1 MALNTTNY
9 VFDVDMIPS
18 GFPPVVPAS
27 MGDVGRPYVANLY
40 WGGSVWTPT
49 GTGTTCK
56 VRGRKPDN
64 TVFDYSATISG
75 STVTFTTQE
84 QMTIVDGKVEC
95 ELVFFNGTQQIACGN
110 FILWVE
116 NGTWDPNSPSV
127 SEVTGIQGG
136 SIADGAI
143 TKAKLATA
151 VQNQIDGN
159 TSDIDTLETR
169 VGTIEGNMYLAI
181 DNDGYVRLGG

>member
-1 MALNTTNY
+1 MSLNTINY
-9 VFDVDMIPS
+9 VFDVDMIPN

-27 MGDVGRPYVANLY
+27 MADVGRPFVANLY
-40 WGGSVWTPT
+40 WGGSSWTPAS
-49 GTGTTCK
+49 GTTCK
-56 VRGRKPDN
+56 IRGKKPDG

-75 STVTFTTQE
+75 STATFTTQE

-95 ELVFFNGTQQIACGN
+95 ELAFINGNTQIACGN
-110 FILWVE
+110 FILLVE

-127 SEVTGIQGG
+127 SEVTGIQGS

-143 TKAKLATA
+143 SKQKLATA

-159 TSDIDTLETR
+159 STDIDTLETR
-169 VGTIEGNMYLAI
+169 VSDIESDMYLTI
-181 DNDGYVRLGG
+181 DNDGIIQLGG

>member
-18 GFPPVVPAS
+18 GFPPVLPTS
-27 MGDVGRPYVANLY
+27 MGDIGRPFVANLY
-40 WGGSVWTPT
+40 WGGSVWSPAS
-49 GTGTTCK
+49 GTTCK
-56 VRGRKPDN
+56 VRGKKPDG
-64 TVFDYSATISG
+64 TVFDYSASISG
-75 STVTFTTQE
+75 SKATFSTQE

-95 ELVFFNGTQQIACGN
+95 ELVFFNNGTQIACGN
-110 FILWVE
+110 FILLVE
-116 NGTWDPNSPSV
+116 SGTWDPNSPSV

-151 VQNQIDGN
+151 VRNQIDGN
-159 TSDIDTLETR
+159 STDIDTLEKR

-181 DNDGYVRLGG
+181 DNDGYVQLGG

>member
-27 MGDVGRPYVANLY
+27 MGDIGRPFVANLY
-40 WGGSVWTPT
+40 WGGSVWSPAS
-49 GTGTTCK
+49 GTTCE
-56 VRGRKPDN
+56 VRGKKPDN
-64 TVFDYSATISG
+64 TVFTYPATISG
-75 STVTFTTQE
+75 STATFTTQE

-95 ELVFFNGTQQIACGN
+95 ELVFLNGNAQIACGN
-110 FILWVE
+110 FILLVE
-116 NGTWDPNSPSV
+116 NGTWNPDSPSV
-127 SEVTGIQGG
+127 SEVTGIQGS

-159 TSDIDTLETR
+159 STDIDTLETR

-181 DNDGYVRLGG
+181 DNDGYVQLGG

>member
-18 GFPPVVPAS
+18 GFPPVLPAS
-27 MGDVGRPYVANLY
+27 MGDIGRPFVANLY
-40 WGGSVWTPT
+40 WGGSVWSPAS
-49 GTGTTCK
+49 GTTCK
-56 VRGRKPDN
+56 VRGKKPDG
-64 TVFDYSATISG
+64 TVFDYSASISG
-75 STVTFTTQE
+75 SKATFFTQE

-95 ELVFFNGTQQIACGN
+95 ELVFLNNGTQIACGN
-110 FILWVE
+110 FILLVE
-116 NGTWDPNSPSV
+116 NGTWDPDSPSV
-127 SEVTGIQGG
+127 SEVTGIQGS

-159 TSDIDTLETR
+159 STDVSSLKTR
-169 VGTIEGNMYLAI
+169 VSNIENKVYFTIDANGI
-181 DNDGYVRLGG
+181 VQLGG